1 MLFKFVIDLF
11 VTNNKVERM
20 SNVKQRYYLLYGN
33 RAIIYVCSLIA
44 LFYDASFAYVMALTL
59 WLWMPQ
65 CLQLELNIIKVIKR
79 VIQFWKKDKRITN

>member
-1 MLFKFVIDLF
+1 M
-11 VTNNKVERM
+11 N
-20 SNVKQRYYLLYGN
+20 SVKQRYYLLYGN

-65 CLQLELNIIKVIKR
+65 CLQLVLR
-79 VIQFWKKDKRITN
+79 T